1 MIAVEK
7 ISKSF
12 KSPRGAVTVLD
23 GFSCSISDGEFFG
36 IAGKSG
42 AGKSTLLSII
52 AGLQEPDSG
61 KILIEGTDIFSLNDK
76 DRSSF
81 RNKKIGF
88 VSQEQSFISSLTVM
102 DNVRLPFFLGKKTVQ
117 NDSEKN
123 AELLLESLGI
133 KHLADCFPSDLSG
146 GENHRVLIARALMN
160 NPSVI
165 LADEPT
171 SSLDREQG
179 ESVIQIFRKLAD
191 EGKTIVMV
199 SHDESALNSCD
210 KIVHL

>member
-191 EGKTIVMV
+191 EGNTIVMV

>member
-12 KSPRGAVTVLD
+12 KSTRGTVRVLD
-23 GFSCSISDGEFFG
+23 NFSCSISDGDFFG

-61 KILIEGTDIFSLNDK
+61 KVLIEGMDIFSLKDK
-76 DRSSF
+76 ERSSF

-88 VSQEQSFISSLTVM
+88 VSQEQSFISSLTVK
-102 DNVRLPFFLGKKTVQ
+102 DNVRLPFFLGKDTGQ
-117 NDSEKN
+117 NDSEKK
-123 AELLLESLGI
+123 AENLLERLGI
-133 KHLADCFPSDLSG
+133 RHLADCFPSELSG

-171 SSLDREQG
+171 SSLDREQA
-179 ESVIQIFRKLAD
+179 ESVVQIFRRLAD
-191 EGKTIVMV
+191 GGKTIVMV

>member
-210 KIVHL
+210 KIIHL